1 MTTILAAIKSN
12 GSVILNVLLAFFAPI
27 SGIVL
32 LVALSTIIDTFFGL
46 WKAYNLKE
54 NITSRKA
61 RFGLVPKII
70 SYCAAICLI
79 YACDFYMINDLTK
92 MVVSAEFL
100 TTKLLALVLISI
112 EVKSIDVANVRQ
124 GYTKL
129 LIPVKPGRSR
139 RVCLAS
145 ATRWGR
151 QRHRG
156 NSWNHWYSKPT

>member
-32 LVALSTIIDTFFGL
+32 MVALSTIIDTVFGL

-61 RFGLVPKII
+61 RYGLVPKII

-79 YACDFYMINDLTK
+79 YACDFYMVNDLTK

-112 EVKSIDVANVRQ
+112 EVKSIDESFQ
-124 GYTKL
+124 S
-129 LIPVKPGRSR
+129 VKGWSFIDKITDM
-139 RVCLAS
+139 VIKAKNIKKEL
-145 ATRWGR
+145 
-151 QRHRG
+151 
-156 NSWNHWYSKPT
+156 

>member
-32 LVALSTIIDTFFGL
+32 LVALSTIIDTVFGL

-112 EVKSIDVANVRQ
+112 EVKSIDESFQ
-124 GYTKL
+124 S
-129 LIPVKPGRSR
+129 VKGWSFIDKITDM
-139 RVCLAS
+139 VIKAKNIKKEL
-145 ATRWGR
+145 
-151 QRHRG
+151 
-156 NSWNHWYSKPT
+156 

>member
-12 GSVILNVLLAFFAPI
+12 SSVILNVLLAFFAPI

-32 LVALSTIIDTFFGL
+32 LVALSTIIDTVFGL

-61 RFGLVPKII
+61 RYGLVPKII

-79 YACDFYMINDLTK
+79 YACDFYMVNDLTK

-112 EVKSIDVANVRQ
+112 EVKSIDESFQ
-124 GYTKL
+124 S
-129 LIPVKPGRSR
+129 VKGWSFIDKITDM
-139 RVCLAS
+139 VIKAKNIKKEL
-145 ATRWGR
+145 
-151 QRHRG
+151 
-156 NSWNHWYSKPT
+156 

>member
-27 SGIVL
+27 SGIIL
-32 LVALSTIIDTFFGL
+32 LVALSTIIDTLFGL

-61 RFGLVPKII
+61 RYGLVPKII

-79 YACDFYMINDLTK
+79 YACDYYMINDLTK

-112 EVKSIDVANVRQ
+112 EVKSIDESFQ
-124 GYTKL
+124 S
-129 LIPVKPGRSR
+129 VKGWSFIDKITDM
-139 RVCLAS
+139 VIKAKNIKKEL
-145 ATRWGR
+145 
-151 QRHRG
+151 
-156 NSWNHWYSKPT
+156 

>member
-12 GSVILNVLLAFFAPI
+12 SSVILNVLLAFFAPI

-32 LVALSTIIDTFFGL
+32 LVALSTIIDTVFGL

-61 RFGLVPKII
+61 RYGLVPKII

-92 MVVSAEFL
+92 MVVSVEFL

-112 EVKSIDVANVRQ
+112 EVKSIDESFQ
-124 GYTKL
+124 S
-129 LIPVKPGRSR
+129 VKGWSFIDKITDM
-139 RVCLAS
+139 VIKAKNIKKEL
-145 ATRWGR
+145 
-151 QRHRG
+151 
-156 NSWNHWYSKPT
+156 

>member
-1 MTTILAAIKSN
+1 MTTILTAIKSN

-32 LVALSTIIDTFFGL
+32 LVALSTIIDTVFGL

-112 EVKSIDVANVRQ
+112 EVKSIDESFQ
-124 GYTKL
+124 S
-129 LIPVKPGRSR
+129 VKGWSFIDKITDM
-139 RVCLAS
+139 VIKAKNIKKEL
-145 ATRWGR
+145 
-151 QRHRG
+151 
-156 NSWNHWYSKPT
+156 

>member
-12 GSVILNVLLAFFAPI
+12 SSVILNVLLAFFAPI

-32 LVALSTIIDTFFGL
+32 LVALSTIIDTVFGL

-112 EVKSIDVANVRQ
+112 EVKSIDESFQ
-124 GYTKL
+124 S
-129 LIPVKPGRSR
+129 VKGWSFIDKITDM
-139 RVCLAS
+139 VIKAKNIKKEL
-145 ATRWGR
+145 
-151 QRHRG
+151 
-156 NSWNHWYSKPT
+156 

>member
-32 LVALSTIIDTFFGL
+32 LVALSTIIDTVFGL

-61 RFGLVPKII
+61 RYGLVPKII

-79 YACDFYMINDLTK
+79 YACDFYMVNDLTK

-112 EVKSIDVANVRQ
+112 EVKSIDESFQ
-124 GYTKL
+124 S
-129 LIPVKPGRSR
+129 VKGWSFIDKITDM
-139 RVCLAS
+139 VIKAKNIKKEL
-145 ATRWGR
+145 
-151 QRHRG
+151 
-156 NSWNHWYSKPT
+156 

>member
-32 LVALSTIIDTFFGL
+32 LVALSTIIDTVFGL

-61 RFGLVPKII
+61 RYGLVPKII

-79 YACDFYMINDLTK
+79 YACDYYMINDLTK

-112 EVKSIDVANVRQ
+112 EVKSIDESFQ
-124 GYTKL
+124 S
-129 LIPVKPGRSR
+129 VKGWSFIDKITDM
-139 RVCLAS
+139 VIKAKNIKKEL
-145 ATRWGR
+145 
-151 QRHRG
+151 
-156 NSWNHWYSKPT
+156 

>member
-12 GSVILNVLLAFFAPI
+12 SSVILNVLLAFFAPI

-32 LVALSTIIDTFFGL
+32 LVALSTIIDTVFGL

-54 NITSRKA
+54 NISSRKA
-61 RFGLVPKII
+61 RYGLVPKII

-79 YACDFYMINDLTK
+79 YACDYYMINDLTK

-112 EVKSIDVANVRQ
+112 EVKSIDESFQ
-124 GYTKL
+124 S
-129 LIPVKPGRSR
+129 VKGWSFIDKITDM
-139 RVCLAS
+139 VIKAKNIKKEL
-145 ATRWGR
+145 
-151 QRHRG
+151 
-156 NSWNHWYSKPT
+156 

>member
-12 GSVILNVLLAFFAPI
+12 SSVILNVLLAFFAPI

-32 LVALSTIIDTFFGL
+32 LVALSTIIDTVFGL

-79 YACDFYMINDLTK
+79 YACDFYMVNDLTK

-112 EVKSIDVANVRQ
+112 EVKSSPISTF
-124 GYTKL
+124 GK
-129 LIPVKPGRSR
+129 K
-139 RVCLAS
+139 
-145 ATRWGR
+145 
-151 QRHRG
+151 
-156 NSWNHWYSKPT
+156 

>member
-32 LVALSTIIDTFFGL
+32 LVALSTIIDTVFGL

-61 RFGLVPKII
+61 RYGLVPKII

-112 EVKSIDVANVRQ
+112 EVKSIDESFQ
-124 GYTKL
+124 S
-129 LIPVKPGRSR
+129 VKGWSFIDKITDM
-139 RVCLAS
+139 VIKAKNIKKEL
-145 ATRWGR
+145 
-151 QRHRG
+151 
-156 NSWNHWYSKPT
+156 